1 MGSGLYFNNLFLELL
16 KAFNVLTSENGN
28 LLVLMKISVEFEKLL
43 VEKNITPNK
52 NVIMKQ
58 FFP

>member
-1 MGSGLYFNNLFLELL
+1 MGSGLYFNDLFLELL
-16 KAFNVLTSENGN
+16 KAFNILTSENEK
-28 LLVLMKISVEFEKLL
+28 LLVLMKISVEFEKLI